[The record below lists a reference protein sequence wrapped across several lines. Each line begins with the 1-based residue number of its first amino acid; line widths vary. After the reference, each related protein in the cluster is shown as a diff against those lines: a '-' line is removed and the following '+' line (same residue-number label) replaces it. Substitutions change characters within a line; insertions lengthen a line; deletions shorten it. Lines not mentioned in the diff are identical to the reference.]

1 MMLNLD
7 TNPGLRRLF
16 LIARARVALG
26 FLVALVSF
34 WLARPTFTSLIWG
47 GLIAALGEGLRVWA
61 SGHLRKGQEITCSGP
76 YRFLHHPLYC
86 GSLLIG
92 FGFCIAAADTVAAAL
107 VISYLAVTLFV
118 AVRLENATLRE
129 AFGQEFER
137 YIQGTSVAS
146 TRKFS
151 GKLMIANG
159 EVKTLLGFVSTL
171 GILALKAWFYSL

>member
-7 TNPGLRRLF
+7 ANPGLRRLF

-34 WLARPTFTSLIWG
+34 WLARPTWASLIWG
-47 GLIAALGEGLRVWA
+47 GLIAALGEGLRLWA

-76 YRFLHHPLYC
+76 YHFLRHPLYC

-92 FGFCIAAADTVAAAL
+92 FGFCVAAADMVAAVL
-107 VISYLAVTLFV
+107 VIGYLAVTLFV
-118 AVRLENATLRE
+118 AVRLETATLRE

-137 YIQGTSVAS
+137 YVQGISVAS
-146 TRKFS
+146 TREFS
-151 GKLMIANG
+151 GKLMVANG

-171 GILALKAWFYSL
+171 GILGLKTWVFSP